1 MIRKLLIAT
10 HGTKGAKKAESYAIE
25 MANAFGAELHA
36 LYVINKDWGSLV
48 GIEWLHSSEKRM
60 EFYRY
65 AESEFY
71 RRAEEVLE
79 AFKENTK
86 SAPCGFEVATAIRVG
101 ELAEVIADE
110 AREKG
115 VDLIVIGG
123 SSNGRSEEYKAKVS
137 VKKLLKLAPCPVLIA
152 NNTSVLKGRGGDVEV
167 ANNLC

>member
-1 MIRKLLIAT
+1 MIRKMLIAT
-10 HGTKGAKKAESYAIE
+10 HATEGAKKAELYAIE

-48 GIEWLHSSEKRM
+48 GIEWLHPANVRM

-71 RRAEEVLE
+71 RRAEEILE
-79 AFKENTK
+79 AFKENAK
-86 SAPCGFEVATAIRVG
+86 GFEVATAIRVG
-101 ELAEVIADE
+101 ELAEAIADE
-110 AREKG
+110 AKDKG

-137 VKKLLKLAPCPVLIA
+137 VKKLIKLAPCPVLIA
-152 NNTSVLKGRGGDVEV
+152 NNISTLKARGGDVEV